1 MRNLVIFGDTQY
13 AERLYKYIVLE
24 GVDRVIAFTQEKDFV
39 SRKSIQGI
47 PVMNF
52 EELHYIMK
60 EEFEIILGIGYT
72 KMNLLK
78 AEIFKKCKDLDY
90 LIGSYISKN
99 AILYSDD
106 IGEGTFIA
114 PGTIIGPDCRIGIG
128 NYIAS
133 AVVFSHDNII
143 GDYNFFSTNSVFG
156 GFAQVN
162 NNCFFGLHST
172 VRDGVLINDNNL
184 IGSGAN
190 VLKTI
195 DYIGGV
201 FVGNPA
207 KQLLDK
213 KSFTTRI

>member
-24 GVDRVIAFTQEKDFV
+24 GVDRVIAFTQEKNFV

-52 EELHYIMK
+52 GELHYIMK

-114 PGTIIGPDCRIGIG
+114 PGTIIGPGCRI
-128 NYIAS
+128 
-133 AVVFSHDNII
+133 
-143 GDYNFFSTNSVFG
+143 
-156 GFAQVN
+156 
-162 NNCFFGLHST
+162 C
-172 VRDGVLINDNNL
+172 
-184 IGSGAN
+184 
-190 VLKTI
+190 
-195 DYIGGV
+195 
-201 FVGNPA
+201 
-207 KQLLDK
+207 LLYTSDAADE
-213 KSFTTRI
+213 

>member
-24 GVDRVIAFTQEKDFV
+24 GVDRVIAFTQEKNFV

-52 EELHYIMK
+52 GELHYIMK

-114 PGTIIGPDCRIGIG
+114 PGT
-128 NYIAS
+128 
-133 AVVFSHDNII
+133 II